1 MIARYARVT
10 VSKCNKTN
18 EYRVFDPP
26 PPLRRG
32 LKTSLPV
39 LVSGRSFAFSGEEE
53 KKFVGE
59 STIERPLS
67 SPRQPN
73 SILLKL
79 VVN

>member
-26 PPLRRG
+26 PLRRG
-32 LKTSLPV
+32 LKTSLLV

-59 STIERPLS
+59 STIGRPLS
-67 SPRQPN
+67 PPRQLN

-79 VVN
+79 AVN

>member
-18 EYRVFDPP
+18 EYRVFDP

-53 KKFVGE
+53 QKFVGE
-59 STIERPLS
+59 SNWTASLAPPPTEFHSFKTGR
-67 SPRQPN
+67 
-73 SILLKL
+73 
-79 VVN
+79 

>member
-26 PPLRRG
+26 PLRRG
-32 LKTSLPV
+32 LKTSLLV

-59 STIERPLS
+59 STASLAPPPTEFHSFKTDR
-67 SPRQPN
+67 
-73 SILLKL
+73 
-79 VVN
+79 